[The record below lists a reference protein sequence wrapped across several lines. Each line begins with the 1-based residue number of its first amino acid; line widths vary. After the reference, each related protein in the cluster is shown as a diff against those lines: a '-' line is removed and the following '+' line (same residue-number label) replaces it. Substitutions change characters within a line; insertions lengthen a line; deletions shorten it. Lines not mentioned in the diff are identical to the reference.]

1 MKLTPVQTKVRH
13 KTYDETKKTLRIKS
27 YKSLVKFFVSTIDDD
42 SKITIQDLN
51 VVEPGILEV
60 DFLVRIENKDST
72 YLLHME
78 TESIWKGILTIK
90 RMLKYF
96 VGLKEHTD
104 ELIHQMLLLLKK
116 PKNTK
121 KIETTFLEV
130 ASKHSKINYEFE
142 LVKVYEMCKEE
153 VLKTKDQILY
163 PFRIFMKYKEKTVE
177 EHIKECIKVVEELE
191 DKDYYYLTIK
201 NIRKLYEN
209 SKYEEFIKEELLMY
223 SDLYREPYEKGIQ
236 KGVNKGRQEGIKAGI
251 KEGKQEGVI
260 DTILKLLTKRFG
272 PIPKKT
278 RNQIYKTNLE
288 TLENIIDNIFDYES
302 LDDVNLS

>member
-1 MKLTPVQTKVRH
+1 MKTTPVKTKVRH
-13 KTYDETKKTLRIKS
+13 KTYDETMKTLRIKS
-27 YKSLVKFFVSTIDDD
+27 YKSLAKFFVSNIDDD

-60 DFLVRIENKDST
+60 DFLIRIENKDGS

-78 TESIWKGILTIK
+78 TEALWKGLLTIK

-104 ELIHQMLLLLKK
+104 ELIHQMLFLLKE
-116 PKNTK
+116 PKNIK
-121 KIETTFLEV
+121 EIETTFSEV

-153 VLKTKDQILY
+153 VLKTKDPILY
-163 PFRIFMKYKEKTVE
+163 PFRIFMKYKEETVE
-177 EHIKECIKVVEELE
+177 EHIKECIKAVEELE

-209 SKYEEFIKEELLMY
+209 SEYEEFIKEELLMY
-223 SDLYREPYEKGIQ
+223 SDLYREPYEKGI
-236 KGVNKGRQEGIKAGI
+236 NKGLQEGMNKGLQEGI
-251 KEGKQEGVI
+251 I
-260 DTILKLLTKRFG
+260 DTTLKLLTKKFG

-278 RNQIYKTNLE
+278 RNQIYKTNLK

-302 LDDVNLS
+302 LDDVKLS